1 METFKTEAI
10 IENAAELKKFNFEG
24 ADVRTFLIDEEPY
37 FVGKDVTEILGYQN
51 ASKALA
57 DHVDDDDKLNN
68 ESLSSLGQRGGWLIN
83 ESGLYSLILSSKL
96 PSAKKF
102 KRWVT
107 KEVLPSIRKTGVYQA
122 RPLTVQE
129 QIKLIA
135 QGNNEMNERLENIEQ
150 RMGLPGNMAHE
161 FTQRRNKK
169 IIQVLG
175 GKDSN
180 AYQDKQLRSRTYRA
194 MFTAYKNV
202 FMQDR
207 YNDVPLK
214 RFDEVV
220 KFVGN
225 WFPPYELQSE
235 IQATNAQGNLFKGA

>member
-1 METFKTEAI
+1 MEAFNAESI
-10 IENAAELKKFNFEG
+10 IENAANVKTFSYGDIELPVKVNDNGSIEFDAEQSAIGFGICLEKQGVKYVRWERVRKYLNSPQVEKGDFISESQFYKLAIKANNQVAEKFQ
-24 ADVRTFLIDEEPY
+24 DW
-37 FVGKDVTEILGYQN
+37 VTE
-51 ASKALA
+51 
-57 DHVDDDDKLNN
+57 
-68 ESLSSLGQRGGWLIN
+68 
-83 ESGLYSLILSSKL
+83 
-96 PSAKKF
+96 
-102 KRWVT
+102 
-107 KEVLPSIRKTGVYQA
+107 EVLPNIRKHGFY
-122 RPLTVQE
+122 
-129 QIKLIA
+129 QIKPLNTQQQIRLLA
-135 QGNNEMNERLENIEQ
+135 QGTSELNDRLENIEQ

-194 MFTAYKNV
+194 MFAAYKNV

-235 IQATNAQGNLFKGA
+235 IQATNAQGNLFKGV

>member
-1 METFKTEAI
+1 MT
-10 IENAAELKKFNFEG
+10 N
-24 ADVRTFLIDEEPY
+24 
-37 FVGKDVTEILGYQN
+37 
-51 ASKALA
+51 
-57 DHVDDDDKLNN
+57 
-68 ESLSSLGQRGGWLIN
+68 
-83 ESGLYSLILSSKL
+83 
-96 PSAKKF
+96 
-102 KRWVT
+102 
-107 KEVLPSIRKTGVYQA
+107 EVLPSIRKTGGYQQK
-122 RPLTVQE
+122 PLAIND
-129 QIKLIA
+129 QIKLLA
-135 QGNNEMNERLENIEQ
+135 KGTDELYTRVDNIES

-180 AYQDKQLRSRTYRA
+180 AYQDKQLRSKTYRA
-194 MFTAYKNV
+194 MFTAFKNV

-214 RFDEVV
+214 QFDEVV

-235 IQATNAQGNLFKGA
+235 IQATNAQGDLFKGA

>member
-1 METFKTEAI
+1 METFNTESI
-10 IENAAELKKFNFEG
+10 IENAANVKMFSYGDIELPVKMNDNGSIEFDAEQSAIGFGICLEKQGVKYVRWERVRKYLNSPLVEKGDFISESQFYKLAIKANNQVAEKFQ
-24 ADVRTFLIDEEPY
+24 DW
-37 FVGKDVTEILGYQN
+37 VTE
-51 ASKALA
+51 
-57 DHVDDDDKLNN
+57 
-68 ESLSSLGQRGGWLIN
+68 
-83 ESGLYSLILSSKL
+83 
-96 PSAKKF
+96 
-102 KRWVT
+102 
-107 KEVLPSIRKTGVYQA
+107 EVLPNIRKHGFYQVK
-122 RPLTVQE
+122 PLNTQQ
-129 QIKLIA
+129 QIRLIA
-135 QGNNEMNERLENIEQ
+135 QGTSELNERPENIEQ

-194 MFTAYKNV
+194 MFAAYKNV

>member
-1 METFKTEAI
+1 M
-10 IENAAELKKFNFEG
+10 
-24 ADVRTFLIDEEPY
+24 
-37 FVGKDVTEILGYQN
+37 
-51 ASKALA
+51 
-57 DHVDDDDKLNN
+57 
-68 ESLSSLGQRGGWLIN
+68 
-83 ESGLYSLILSSKL
+83 
-96 PSAKKF
+96 
-102 KRWVT
+102 
-107 KEVLPSIRKTGVYQA
+107 LPSIRKTGAYQA
-122 RPLTVQE
+122 RPLTIQE
-129 QIKLIA
+129 QIRVIA
-135 QGNNEMNERLENIEQ
+135 QGNNEMNERLKNIEQ

-194 MFTAYKNV
+194 MFAAYKNV
-202 FMQDR
+202 FAQDR

-214 RFDEVV
+214 RFDEVI